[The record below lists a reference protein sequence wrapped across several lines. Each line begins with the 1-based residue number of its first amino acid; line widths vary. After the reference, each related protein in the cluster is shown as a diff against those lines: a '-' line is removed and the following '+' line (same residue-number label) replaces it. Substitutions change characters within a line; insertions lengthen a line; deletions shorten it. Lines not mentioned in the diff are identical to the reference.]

1 MARALKPSVKL
12 PAKLPGNLHKP
23 HLPHLPDPN
32 EPDVFEEMTLLEHM
46 EELRDRIVKTCI
58 GIGVTFII
66 GLFLAVP
73 LLHYMKNAANAE
85 RGFQVLS
92 PTEPLTLY
100 MKVALYIAI
109 AIAMPL
115 IVWQFIGFL
124 APGLTNK
131 EKRILLSSLP
141 FVTVLFFLGA
151 AYAFFVAA
159 PKALWFLSNLFTDL
173 IDWSPQGDEVV
184 SFYLTLMVGI
194 GLAFELP
201 VIMFLLARLGIVTP
215 TKMKQ
220 FRKFAFLAII
230 VIAAVITPTTDPFNL
245 SLVAIPLVVLYEIG
259 VWTSYF
265 FVKRSTRDRGNPPP
279 TAAA

>member
-1 MARALKPSVKL
+1 
-12 PAKLPGNLHKP
+12 
-23 HLPHLPDPN
+23 
-32 EPDVFEEMTLLEHM
+32 M
-46 EELRDRIVKTCI
+46 EELRDRLVKTCI
-58 GIGVTFII
+58 GIGVTFIF
-66 GLFLAVP
+66 GLVLAVP
-73 LLHYMKNAANAE
+73 LMHYMKDAANAE

-141 FVTVLFFLGA
+141 FVAILFFLGA
-151 AYAFFVAA
+151 GYAFFVAA

-184 SFYLTLMVGI
+184 NFYLTLMVGI

-201 VIMFLLARLGIVTP
+201 VIMFLLAKLGIVTP
-215 TKMKQ
+215 QKMKQ
-220 FRKFAFLAII
+220 WRKYAFLAII
-230 VIAAVITPTTDPFNL
+230 VISAVITPTTDPFNL
-245 SLVAIPLVVLYEIG
+245 SLVAIPLALLYEIG

-265 FVKRSTRDRGNPPP
+265 FVKRSTRDPTPPP
-279 TAAA
+279 AAA

>member
-12 PAKLPGNLHKP
+12 PAKLSGNLHKP
-23 HLPHLPDPN
+23 HMPHLPDPN

-58 GIGVTFII
+58 GIGVTFIV

-184 SFYLTLMVGI
+184 NFYLTLMVGI

-201 VIMFLLARLGIVTP
+201 VIMFLLAKLGVVTP
-215 TKMKQ
+215 AKMKQ
-220 FRKFAFLAII
+220 FRKYAFLAII

-265 FVKRSTRDRGNPPP
+265 FVKRSTRDRSNPPP
-279 TAAA
+279 AAAA

>member
-1 MARALKPSVKL
+1 
-12 PAKLPGNLHKP
+12 
-23 HLPHLPDPN
+23 
-32 EPDVFEEMTLLEHM
+32 HM
-46 EELRDRIVKTCI
+46 EELRDRLVKTCI

-66 GLFLAVP
+66 GLFVAP
-73 LLHYMKNAANAE
+73 KLLEYMKVAANAE
-85 RGFQVLS
+85 RGFQILS

-115 IVWQFIGFL
+115 IVWQFMGFL

-184 SFYLTLMVGI
+184 NFYLTLMVGL

-201 VIMFLLARLGIVTP
+201 VIMFLLAKLGVVTP
-215 TKMKQ
+215 AKMKQ

-245 SLVAIPLVVLYEIG
+245 SLVAIPLALLYEIG
-259 VWTSYF
+259 VWTSYIF
-265 FVKRSTRDRGNPPP
+265 AKRSTRDRGKPPP
-279 TAAA
+279 AATA

>member
-12 PAKLPGNLHKP
+12 PARLPAKMHKP
-23 HLPHLPDPN
+23 HMPKLPDPN

-46 EELRDRIVKTCI
+46 EELRDRLVKTCI
-58 GIGVTFII
+58 GIGVTFIF
-66 GLFLAVP
+66 GLVLAVP
-73 LLHYMKNAANAE
+73 LMHYMKDAANAE

-141 FVTVLFFLGA
+141 FVAILFFLGA
-151 AYAFFVAA
+151 GYAFFVAA

-184 SFYLTLMVGI
+184 NFYLTLMVGI

-201 VIMFLLARLGIVTP
+201 VIMFLLAKLGIVTP
-215 TKMKQ
+215 QKMKQ
-220 FRKFAFLAII
+220 WRKYAFLAII
-230 VIAAVITPTTDPFNL
+230 VISAVITPTTDPFNL
-245 SLVAIPLVVLYEIG
+245 SLVAIPLALLYEIG

-265 FVKRSTRDRGNPPP
+265 FVKRSTRDPTPPP
-279 TAAA
+279 AAA